1 MDAQRKAHA
10 RFRKAA
16 GRVGNKAASLGWLTT
31 DADEIAL
38 RRARA
43 ASEQLRVENLDR
55 NEPVFS
61 SFRVH
66 SSSGANYTVE
76 IRSLTELENSCS
88 CPDFHSNGLGTCKH
102 IEAVIRR
109 VRRAPAAVR
118 GDGRSARV
126 EVFLRRTGEPGVG
139 LTLPRHLHKQTQEV
153 VQRYFGDDGQM
164 RGDPAEAIPALR
176 RELDQAPV
184 VVARTVR
191 LSGELLAWSAD
202 RGRQSAR
209 EAERAA
215 FVDDLRRGTRTPP
228 NLKND
233 VYPYQLDGVLHLA
246 FRERALLADDMGL
259 GKTVQAI
266 AACVLLSELR
276 GIARVL
282 VVCPVSLK
290 TEWEEQIERF
300 TERPFRTVYG
310 SKPARLAAYEQPP
323 FFTIVNYEQ
332 AVRDVADINGRLHPD
347 VIILDEAQRIK
358 NWNTRTARSLKR
370 LASRYAFLLTGTPL
384 ENRIDEIYSI
394 IEFLDPQVFGP
405 LFRFNREFYDLDERG
420 RPVGYRN
427 LAELKR
433 RIRPLLLRRRK
444 DEIETQLPQRVD
456 NNYFVPLSPAQIE
469 LYRSYEERVAKLA
482 QVAKRRPLTREE
494 QENGCS
500 DGWRACGWPATPPT
514 SSRLTTATVQS
525 YTSWRSSSTT
535 WTYAV
540 SAKPSSS
547 PSGSACSSWSAIW
560 PASCGSASPGILA
573 RCRSRSGGWKSN
585 ASRPIRTAG
594 CYCRPTRAVWAST
607 CRRPAW

>member
-1 MDAQRKAHA
+1 MDAQRKSHS

-16 GRVGNKAASLGWLTT
+16 GRVESKTAPLGWRTT

-43 ASEQLRVENLDR
+43 ANEGLRVENLDR
-55 NEPVFS
+55 DDPVFS

-66 SSSGANYTVE
+66 STSGAHYVVE
-76 IRSLTELENSCS
+76 IRSLSELDNSCS
-88 CPDFHSNGLGTCKH
+88 CPDFYSNGLGTCKH
-102 IEAVIRR
+102 IEAVTRR
-109 VRRAPAAVR
+109 VRRAPAATR
-118 GDGRSARV
+118 GDGRSPRA
-126 EVFLRRTGEPGVG
+126 EVFLRRGGEPGVG
-139 LTLPRHLHKQTQEV
+139 LTLPLRLHKQAHDV
-153 VQRYFGDDGQM
+153 VQRFFGDDGHM
-164 RGDPAEAIPALR
+164 RGDPVEAIPALR
-176 RELDQAPV
+176 RELDQAPAA
-184 VVARTVR
+184 VARGVR
-191 LSGELLAWSAD
+191 LSRELLTWSAD

-215 FVDDLRRGTRTPP
+215 FVDDLQRGTRTLP

-233 VYPYQLDGVLHLA
+233 VYPYQVDGILHLA

-266 AACVLLSELR
+266 AACALLRER
-276 GIARVL
+276 RDIARVL

-300 TERPFRTVYG
+300 TELPFRTVYG
-310 SKPARLAAYEQPP
+310 AKPARLAAYQQPP

-332 AVRDVADINGRLHPD
+332 AVRDVADINSRLHPD

-358 NWNTRTARSLKR
+358 NWNTQTARSLKR

-394 IEFLDPQVFGP
+394 VEFLDPQIFGP
-405 LFRFNREFYDLDERG
+405 LFRFNREFYELDERG

-444 DEIETQLPQRVD
+444 DEIETQLPQRAD
-456 NNYFVPLSPAQIE
+456 NNYFVPLSPAQLE

-494 QENGCS
+494 QEKLQK
-500 DGWRACGWPATPPT
+500 WLACMRMACDTPYILNPRTATALSCTSWKP
-514 SSRLTTATVQS
+514 SSR
-525 YTSWRSSSTT
+525 T
-535 WTYAV
+535 WTYAA

-547 PSGSACSSWSAIW
+547 PSGSACSSWSVIL
-560 PASCGSASPGILA
+560 PASCSWDLPGTPA
-573 RCRSRSGGWKSN
+573 RCSSRSGGWKSN
-585 ASRPIRTAG
+585 ASSPTRTAG
-594 CYCRPTRAVWAST
+594 CCCRPTRAVSAST
-607 CRRPAW
+607 CRPPAW